1 MTAAYECNGQSVSAD
16 AFYAI
21 ACDPRRSVAVEACAG
36 AGKTWMLVSRIVR
49 ALLDG
54 AALQEQADGSLR
66 EAVRAH
72 EILAI
77 TFTRKAAG
85 EMRERLDDWLKEFTH
100 ADDLDMGNVIGR
112 PAILKLRTSAPGDT
126 PTYKWFAVV
135 AGGVK
140 QALVSAHL
148 VDMGH
153 GESCSTGAKRWSSGV
168 RSLETPLNSVLASSI
183 PSALVAAFFEQANG
197 GFYDGDGRPADAPIS
212 TITAAGSN
220 QRLVTAYLVKYYGSG
235 GQWQALHEPMHTC
248 RRKPEWAWCKPC
260 RFRLTSLPRNTSPA
274 PSSAPCCS
282 MSTFQSTSR
291 VRRTWFWSAN
301 GFWSI

>member
-1 MTAAYECNGQSVSAD
+1 MSANE
-16 AFYAI
+16 
-21 ACDPRRSVAVEACAG
+21 P
-36 AGKTWMLVSRIVR
+36 
-49 ALLDG
+49 
-54 AALQEQADGSLR
+54 
-66 EAVRAH
+66 
-72 EILAI
+72 
-77 TFTRKAAG
+77 
-85 EMRERLDDWLKEFTH
+85 
-100 ADDLDMGNVIGR
+100 
-112 PAILKLRTSAPGDT
+112 LRTICAQVKGGHFSVVAPSLAPLRGTSEAHLGGHSIKAPLSTISAGGTHHALVGANLVTIGYGERKGQDARRCSVEQPLGT
-126 PTYKWFAVV
+126 VV

-235 GQWQALHEPMHTC
+235 GQWQALRMSLCIPC
-248 RRKPEWAWCKPC
+248 QRKPEWAWYKQC
-260 RFRLTSLPRNTSPA
+260 RFRPTSLPRNTLPA
-274 PSSAPCCS
+274 RSSAQCCS
-282 MSTFQSTSR
+282 MSTFHSTSQ
-291 VRRTWFWSAN
+291 VRPTWFLLAN
-301 GFWSI
+301 WVLVDITLRMLKARELYRAQGFPESYVIE